1 MTAGPAAPHE
11 HRAQALIAAAGH
23 ALVLIA
29 FLLPWV
35 GGEFGPRATLSGL
48 SLARLAGDAAAND
61 LGGHGASALALRVAL
76 FAVPV
81 LAVDALAMLGGGSRL
96 GFSTAAL
103 HRAAVLFA
111 LPVAAVAAATGAVTL
126 SAARS
131 STLIDGLEVG
141 WYLLVVGV
149 AVTLSSAWIAA
160 AARRFRA
167 AR

>member
-23 ALVLIA
+23 ALVLVA